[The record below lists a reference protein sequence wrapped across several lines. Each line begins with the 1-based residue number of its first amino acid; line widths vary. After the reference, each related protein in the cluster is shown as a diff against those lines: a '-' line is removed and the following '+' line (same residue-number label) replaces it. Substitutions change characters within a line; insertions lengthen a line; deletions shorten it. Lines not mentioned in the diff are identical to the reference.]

1 MNPIILTA
9 AVIAALIVVIIFLIR
24 RAFRP
29 LAVVTQ
35 TPEGDLTIQIS
46 VTIKREAAL
55 LSGIS
60 AELVS
65 NMNETVLANNEVNA
79 SIKNIKERIVT
90 QAESVARRGKLIT
103 KIIEN
108 VNKLNGYRER
118 QSDSISYSSSAM
130 EEMLANVSSVTQTLV
145 SNSKNVDELT
155 GASEAGRAGLQEVA
169 NDIQEIARESEGLL
183 AINAVMENIASQTNL
198 LSMNAAIQA
207 AHAGDAGRGF
217 KVVADEVRKL
227 AVSSSEQSKTIGAV
241 LKKMKSSID
250 KITESTKNVLNKF
263 EAIDSRIRVVAQ
275 QEENI
280 RESMEE
286 QGKGSK
292 QILTAIG
299 AMNDATRE
307 VENGVKETLE
317 IFKEMAEEGKK
328 LAAATQGVNS
338 GVEDMS
344 CGAERIDAAVRKV
357 DEISKK
363 TSEAIDAL
371 LKEVLR
377 LKVD

>member
-1 MNPIILTA
+1 
-9 AVIAALIVVIIFLIR
+9 V
-24 RAFRP
+24 
-29 LAVVTQ
+29 
-35 TPEGDLTIQIS
+35 
-46 VTIKREAAL
+46 
-55 LSGIS
+55 
-60 AELVS
+60 
-65 NMNETVLANNEVNA
+65 
-79 SIKNIKERIVT
+79 
-90 QAESVARRGKLIT
+90 
-103 KIIEN
+103 
-108 VNKLNGYRER
+108 
-118 QSDSISYSSSAM
+118 
-130 EEMLANVSSVTQTLV
+130 
-145 SNSKNVDELT
+145 
-155 GASEAGRAGLQEVA
+155 GRAGLQEVA

>member
-1 MNPIILTA
+1 M
-9 AVIAALIVVIIFLIR
+9 
-24 RAFRP
+24 
-29 LAVVTQ
+29 
-35 TPEGDLTIQIS
+35 
-46 VTIKREAAL
+46 
-55 LSGIS
+55 
-60 AELVS
+60 
-65 NMNETVLANNEVNA
+65 
-79 SIKNIKERIVT
+79 
-90 QAESVARRGKLIT
+90 
-103 KIIEN
+103 
-108 VNKLNGYRER
+108 
-118 QSDSISYSSSAM
+118 
-130 EEMLANVSSVTQTLV
+130 
-145 SNSKNVDELT
+145 
-155 GASEAGRAGLQEVA
+155 GRAGLQEVA